1 MARYLL
7 TALLALLAPL
17 QPAAA
22 DTALLRVSPQTIQV
36 GSAETLVEVTLE
48 GVSGLYGLDIR
59 LEFDPALLE
68 VLDADDGKDG
78 VQISPGQ
85 IPSPD
90 FVVRNEADNAAGTL
104 WYAATQM
111 NPREPASGAGVV
123 CSLRVRGVS
132 GGAGELRV
140 VEAKLVD
147 RSGGDLATTT
157 SGAQVTVALGA
168 SQATED
174 SPTATPTPQPTD
186 TPTNTSTPPPTDE
199 PTATPLSDEPEPTAT
214 QEPTATDAPADPD
227 PTATNEPTA
236 TPTLQETATP
246 TAIATPSQPEQS
258 AENAYPAPSPT
269 TVAPPTDAPVPTRTP
284 THAPAPSETPDPSPT
299 AAEEPTAT
307 PAPVLPAA
315 AAAAPAA
322 PAPEEAA
329 PPASET
335 QPLLPPGLFSI
346 LLGLVAAAALALAVH
361 LTRHDAP
368 AHQTVERK
376 PL

>member
-22 DTALLRVSPQTIQV
+22 DTALVRVSPQTIQV

-157 SGAQVTVALGA
+157 SGAQVTVALGRRRHGGLA
-168 SQATED
+168 YRPGPAAD
-174 SPTATPTPQPTD
+174 GH
-186 TPTNTSTPPPTDE
+186 PTNTSTPTTDE
-199 PTATPLSDEPEPTAT
+199 PT
-214 QEPTATDAPADPD
+214 DAPLGRAR
-227 PTATNEPTA
+227 TNGDTG
-236 TPTLQETATP
+236 T
-246 TAIATPSQPEQS
+246 
-258 AENAYPAPSPT
+258 N
-269 TVAPPTDAPVPTRTP
+269 
-284 THAPAPSETPDPSPT
+284 
-299 AAEEPTAT
+299 
-307 PAPVLPAA
+307 
-315 AAAAPAA
+315 
-322 PAPEEAA
+322 
-329 PPASET
+329 
-335 QPLLPPGLFSI
+335 
-346 LLGLVAAAALALAVH
+346 
-361 LTRHDAP
+361 RH
-368 AHQTVERK
+368 
-376 PL
+376 

>member
-123 CSLRVRGVS
+123 CSFHVRGIS

-214 QEPTATDAPADPD
+214 QEPTATDGPADPD
-227 PTATNEPTA
+227 PTA

-284 THAPAPSETPDPSPT
+284 THAPAPSETPEPSPT

-307 PAPVLPAA
+307 LAPVLPAA

-376 PL
+376 LL